1 MQVMFGASA
10 LSPFNNSKLLKVL
23 QSKIS
28 SIDVIDARYVH
39 LLDTT
44 QALTEDQIEIVGS
57 LLSYGAAYSGS
68 VPVGVNADI
77 KAETVLERIV
87 TPRPGTISPWS
98 SKATD
103 IIHNCGLTSVKRVE
117 RAIQF
122 KIAVTAKLSSDEL
135 LQLDNLLHDRMTQAV
150 MVDIASAT
158 VLFRTAQPKPVLS
171 VDLIGRG
178 REALVEANSTL
189 GLALADDEIDYL
201 LNSFTALKR
210 NPNDVE
216 LMMFAQANSEHC
228 RHKIFNASW
237 EIDGEEKSHS
247 LFSMIRNTHA
257 CSPKNVLSAYSDNS
271 AVMSGSQAERFF
283 PNPDSKQYEF
293 IDEPIHILMKV
304 ETHNHPTAI
313 APFPGAS
320 TGSGGEIRD
329 EGATGKGGKPKA
341 GLTGFSVSNLKIPG
355 FGQPWEVD
363 FGKPAHIASA
373 LDIMIEAPLGG
384 AAFNNEFGRPNL
396 CGYFRTFEEVKT
408 NEAGIDEVRGYHKPI
423 MIAGGI
429 GNIRE
434 MHVDKGQIDL
444 GAKLIVLGGP
454 AMLIGLGGGAA
465 SSMAA
470 GTGNEDLDFASVQ
483 RENAEMERRCQEVI
497 DQCWQLGLD
506 NPIGFI
512 HDVGAG
518 GLSNALPELVKDG
531 GTGGNFRLRDIPNAE
546 LEMSPLEIWCNESQE
561 RYVLA
566 VNPSDLARFE
576 SICTRERCPFAVV
589 GESVNDKHIRLSDSH
604 FNDEPI
610 DLPMDV
616 LFGKAPK
623 MHRKAITPQPVS
635 SEFDITGIEL
645 DEAIDR
651 VLALPSVAS
660 KSFLITIGDRTIT
673 GLVHRDQMVGPWQV
687 PVADA
692 AITTS
697 SFTSYSGEAMAMGE
711 RSPLALF
718 NAPASGRMAI
728 GEAITNIAC
737 AQITGLNDIKL
748 SANWMVAAGHGSEDQ
763 KLFATVEA
771 VGMEL
776 CPALGICIPVGKD
789 SMSMRTVWSDSD
801 NSEEKSNTAPLS
813 LVVTAFAPVVDIRTS
828 LTPELVKDK
837 GPSHLYL
844 IDLGRGQQRLAGSAL
859 AQVYRNLNGQ
869 APDLDNADDLIHFF
883 DLVQQARQANL
894 LLSYHDRSDGGVFT
908 SMVEM
913 AFAGRCGLEINL
925 GEAADSLSLLFNE
938 ELGAVVQVL
947 DDQSVEF
954 EALAEHLGLQDC
966 VTQIAAVNDK
976 DQIIVQQGSK
986 VLVSKSRTELQR
998 QWAATSYQMQRIRDN
1013 SDCAQQEFDSLLD
1026 EADPGLNVKLSFAVD
1041 DDISAPYINSGVLP
1055 KAAILREQ
1063 GVNGHVEMAAAFD
1076 RAGFAAV
1083 DVHMTDLIEGRVNL
1097 EEFNTVVACGG
1108 FSYGDVLGA
1117 GGGWAKTILFNDAVR
1132 RQFKKYF
1139 ENENTLTLGVC
1150 NGCQMVSL
1158 LHELIPGANDWPT
1171 FQRNRSEQFEAR
1183 LSLTTVTDT
1192 KSAFLADMAG
1202 SQIAIAVA
1210 HGEGRAEFAS
1220 RESELRFLQSPNL
1233 ALQYVNNHGKITDD
1247 YPANPNG
1254 SLAAIAGLCSDD
1266 GRVTIMMPHPERV
1279 FRASQNSWKPEAW
1292 TEDAPTMRMFRNARK
1307 WLG

>member
-10 LSPFNNSKLLKVL
+10 LSSFNNSKLLKIL

-28 SIDVIDARYVH
+28 SIDVIDASYVH

-44 QALTEDQIEIVGS
+44 QALNEEQVDIVSS
-57 LLSYGAAYSGS
+57 LLSYGTAHSSSIADDVAA
-68 VPVGVNADI
+68 DM
-77 KAETVLERIV
+77 TLERIV

-103 IIHNCGLTSVKRVE
+103 IILNCGLTSIRRVE

-122 KIAVTAKLSSDEL
+122 KIAVTKKLSGAQLLEL
-135 LQLDNLLHDRMTQAV
+135 DSLLHDRMTQTV
-150 MVDIASAT
+150 MGDIAASV

-178 REALVEANSTL
+178 REALVEANSNL

-201 LNSFTALKR
+201 VSSFTALKR

-237 EIDGEEKSHS
+237 EIDGKEKANS

-257 CSPKNVLSAYSDNS
+257 CSPQNVLSAYSDNA

-283 PNPDSKQYEF
+283 PNSESKQYEF

-355 FGQPWEVD
+355 FPQPWEVD

-373 LDIMIEAPLGG
+373 LNIMIEAPLGG

-396 CGYFRTFEEVKT
+396 CGYFRTFEEIKT
-408 NEAGIDEVRGYHKPI
+408 NETGIDEVRGYHKPI

-434 MHVDKGQIDL
+434 MHVEKGEIDL

-497 DQCWQLGLD
+497 DQCWQLGVN

-531 GTGGNFRLRDIPNAE
+531 GTGGNFRLRDIPSAE
-546 LEMSPLEIWCNESQE
+546 SEMSPLEIWCNESQE

-589 GESVNDKHIRLSDSH
+589 GEAVDEKHIRLGDSH
-604 FNDEPI
+604 YDNEPI

-623 MHRKAITPQPVS
+623 MHRKAFTPEPVF
-635 SEFDITGIEL
+635 SEFDMTGIEL
-645 DEAIDR
+645 GEAINR
-651 VLALPSVAS
+651 VMALPSVAS

-697 SFTSYSGEAMAMGE
+697 SFTSYCGEAMAMGE

-737 AQITGLNDIKL
+737 AEIARLNDIKL

-801 NSEEKSNTAPLS
+801 SNEEKSNTAPLS
-813 LVVTAFAPVVDIRTS
+813 LVVTAFAPVIDIRSS
-828 LTPELVKDK
+828 LTPELVTDK
-837 GPSHLYL
+837 GPSQLYL
-844 IDLGRGQQRLAGSAL
+844 IDLGRSQQRLAGSAL

-869 APDLDNADDLIHFF
+869 SPDLDNAEDLIHFF
-883 DLVQQARQANL
+883 DLVQLARQAKL

-908 SMVEM
+908 TLVEM
-913 AFAGRCGLEINL
+913 AFASRCGLDINL
-925 GEAADSLSLLFNE
+925 GESENPIAMLFNE

-947 DDQSVEF
+947 DEHSAQF
-954 EALAEHLGLQDC
+954 EALAEGLGLLDC
-966 VTQIAAVNDK
+966 VIQIATVNVNDE
-976 DQIIVQQGSK
+976 ITVRHSSK
-986 VLVSKSRTELQR
+986 ALITKSRTQLQR
-998 QWAATSYQMQRIRDN
+998 QWAATSFQMQRIRDN
-1013 SDCAQQEFDSLLD
+1013 SECAQQEFDSLLD
-1026 EADPGLNVKLSFAVD
+1026 SADPGLNIKLSFDVND
-1041 DDISAPYINSGVLP
+1041 NISAPYINTAVLP

-1063 GVNGHVEMAAAFD
+1063 GVNGHVEMAAAFH

-1097 EEFNTVVACGG
+1097 EEFNMVAACGG

-1117 GGGWAKTILFNDAVR
+1117 GGGWAKTILFNDEVR
-1132 RQFKKYF
+1132 RQFKKHF
-1139 ENENTLTLGVC
+1139 ENPNTLTLGVC
-1150 NGCQMVSL
+1150 NGCQMVSM

-1171 FQRNRSEQFEAR
+1171 FHRNRSEQFEAR

-1192 KSAFLADMAG
+1192 KSAFFADMAG

-1210 HGEGRAEFAS
+1210 HGEGRAQFSSA
-1220 RESELRFLQSPNL
+1220 ESESRFLQSTNV
-1233 ALQYVNNHGKITDD
+1233 ALQYVNNHGKVTAD

-1254 SLAAIAGLCSDD
+1254 SIASIAGLCSDD

-1279 FRASQNSWKPEAW
+1279 FRASQNSWKPEVW
-1292 TEDAPTMRMFRNARK
+1292 TEDAPTLRLFRNARK

>member
-28 SIDVIDARYVH
+28 SIDVIDACYVH

-44 QALTEDQIEIVGS
+44 QALTEEQIDIVSS
-57 LLSYGAAYSGS
+57 LLSYGTAHNRSIADDLAA
-68 VPVGVNADI
+68 DM
-77 KAETVLERIV
+77 TLERIV

-103 IIHNCGLTSVKRVE
+103 IILNCGLTSIRRVE

-122 KIAVTAKLSSDEL
+122 KIAVTKELSASQLLEL
-135 LQLDNLLHDRMTQAV
+135 DRLLHDRMTQSV
-150 MVDIASAT
+150 MGSTEAT
-158 VLFRTAQPKPVLS
+158 AVLFKTAQPKPVLS

-178 REALVEANSTL
+178 REALVEANLNL
-189 GLALADDEIDYL
+189 GLALAEDEIDYL
-201 LNSFTALKR
+201 VSSFTALKR
-210 NPNDVE
+210 NPNDIE

-237 EIDGEEKSHS
+237 EIDGNEKTNS

-257 CSPKNVLSAYSDNS
+257 CSPQNVLSAYSDNA

-283 PNPDSKQYEF
+283 PNPESKQYEF
-293 IDEPIHILMKV
+293 VDEPIHILMKV

-341 GLTGFSVSNLKIPG
+341 GLTGFSVSNLKIPD
-355 FGQPWEVD
+355 FPQPWEVE

-396 CGYFRTFEEVKT
+396 CGYFRTFEEIKT

-434 MHVDKGQIDL
+434 MHVEKGQIDL

-497 DQCWQLGLD
+497 DQCWQLGVN

-546 LEMSPLEIWCNESQE
+546 PEMSPLEIWCNESQE

-589 GESVNDKHIRLSDSH
+589 GEAVDEKHILLGDSH
-604 FNDEPI
+604 YDNEPI

-623 MHRKAITPQPVS
+623 MHRKAYTAEPVFN
-635 SEFDITGIEL
+635 EFDITGIDL
-645 DEAIDR
+645 GEAIDR
-651 VLALPSVAS
+651 VMALPSVAS

-697 SFTSYSGEAMAMGE
+697 SFASYCGEAMAMGE

-737 AQITGLNDIKL
+737 AEIAGLNDIKL

-771 VGMEL
+771 VGMEF

-801 NSEEKSNTAPLS
+801 SGEEKSNTAPLS
-813 LVVTAFAPVVDIRTS
+813 LVVTAFAPVIDIRSS
-828 LTPELVKDK
+828 LTPELVTDR

-844 IDLGRGQQRLAGSAL
+844 IDLGRSQQRLAGSAL

-869 APDLDNADDLIHFF
+869 TPDLDNAEDLIHFF
-883 DLVQQARQANL
+883 DLVQQARQAKV

-908 SMVEM
+908 TLVEM
-913 AFAGRCGLEINL
+913 AFAGRCGLDINL
-925 GEAADSLSLLFNE
+925 GEGESPVAMLFNE

-947 DDQSVEF
+947 DEQSAQF
-954 EALAEHLGLQDC
+954 EALAKGLGLLDC
-966 VTQIAAVNDK
+966 VIQIAKVNANDE
-976 DQIIVQQGSK
+976 ITVHHSSK
-986 VLVSKSRTELQR
+986 VLITKSRTQLQR
-998 QWAATSYQMQRIRDN
+998 QWAATSFQMQRIRDN

-1026 EADPGLNVKLSFAVD
+1026 GADPGLNIKLSFDVND
-1041 DDISAPYINSGVLP
+1041 NISAPYINTAVLP

-1097 EEFNTVVACGG
+1097 EEFNMVAACGG

-1117 GGGWAKTILFNDAVR
+1117 GGGWAKTILFNDEVR
-1132 RQFKKYF
+1132 RQFKKHF
-1139 ENENTLTLGVC
+1139 ENPNTLTLGVC
-1150 NGCQMVSL
+1150 NGCQMVSM

-1183 LSLTTVTDT
+1183 LSLTTVADT
-1192 KSAFLADMAG
+1192 KSAFFADMAG

-1210 HGEGRAEFAS
+1210 HGEGRAEFSSAAS
-1220 RESELRFLQSPNL
+1220 EARFLQSPNV
-1233 ALQYVNNHGKITDD
+1233 ALQYVNNHGKVTAD

-1254 SLAAIAGLCSDD
+1254 SIASIAGLCSDD

-1279 FRASQNSWKPEAW
+1279 FRASQNSWKPKAW
-1292 TEDAPTMRMFRNARK
+1292 TEDAPTLRLFRNARK

>member
-10 LSPFNNSKLLKVL
+10 LSSFNNSKLLKIL

-28 SIDVIDARYVH
+28 SIDVIDASYVH

-44 QALTEDQIEIVGS
+44 QALNEEQVDIVSS
-57 LLSYGAAYSGS
+57 LLSYGTAHSSSIADDVAA
-68 VPVGVNADI
+68 DM
-77 KAETVLERIV
+77 TLERIV

-103 IIHNCGLTSVKRVE
+103 IILNCGLTSIRRVE

-122 KIAVTAKLSSDEL
+122 KIAVTKKLSGAQLLEL
-135 LQLDNLLHDRMTQAV
+135 DSLLHDRMTQTV
-150 MVDIASAT
+150 MGDIAASV

-178 REALVEANSTL
+178 REALVEANSNL

-201 LNSFTALKR
+201 VSSFTALKR

-237 EIDGEEKSHS
+237 EIDGKEKANS

-257 CSPKNVLSAYSDNS
+257 CSPQNVLSAYSDNA

-283 PNPDSKQYEF
+283 PNSESKQYEF

-355 FGQPWEVD
+355 FPQPWEVD

-373 LDIMIEAPLGG
+373 LNIMIEAPLGG

-396 CGYFRTFEEVKT
+396 CGYFRTFEEIKT
-408 NEAGIDEVRGYHKPI
+408 NETGIDEVRGYHKPI

-434 MHVDKGQIDL
+434 MHVEKGEIDL

-497 DQCWQLGLD
+497 DQCWQLGVN

-531 GTGGNFRLRDIPNAE
+531 GTGGNFRLRDIPSAE
-546 LEMSPLEIWCNESQE
+546 SEMSPLEIWCNESQE

-589 GESVNDKHIRLSDSH
+589 GEAVDEKHIRLGDSH
-604 FNDEPI
+604 YDNEPI

-623 MHRKAITPQPVS
+623 MHRKAFTPEPVI
-635 SEFDITGIEL
+635 SEFDISGIEL
-645 DEAIDR
+645 GEAINR
-651 VLALPSVAS
+651 VMALPSVAS

-673 GLVHRDQMVGPWQV
+673 GLVSRDQMVGPWQV

-697 SFTSYSGEAMAMGE
+697 SFTSYCGEAMAMGE

-737 AQITGLNDIKL
+737 AEIARLNDIKL

-801 NSEEKSNTAPLS
+801 SNEEKSNTAPLS
-813 LVVTAFAPVVDIRTS
+813 LVVTAFAPVIDIRSS
-828 LTPELVKDK
+828 LTPELATDK

-844 IDLGRGQQRLAGSAL
+844 IDLGRSQQRLAGSAL

-869 APDLDNADDLIHFF
+869 SPDLDNAEDLIHFF
-883 DLVQQARQANL
+883 DLVQLARQAKL

-908 SMVEM
+908 TLVEM
-913 AFAGRCGLEINL
+913 AFASRCGLDINL
-925 GEAADSLSLLFNE
+925 GESENPIAMLFNE

-947 DDQSVEF
+947 DEHSAQF
-954 EALAEHLGLQDC
+954 EALAEGLGLLDC
-966 VTQIAAVNDK
+966 VIQIATVNVNDE
-976 DQIIVQQGSK
+976 ITVRHSSK
-986 VLVSKSRTELQR
+986 ALITKSRTQLQR
-998 QWAATSYQMQRIRDN
+998 QWAATSFQMQRIRDN
-1013 SDCAQQEFDSLLD
+1013 SECAQQEFDSLLD
-1026 EADPGLNVKLSFAVD
+1026 SADPGLNIKLSFDVND
-1041 DDISAPYINSGVLP
+1041 NISAPYINTAVLP

-1063 GVNGHVEMAAAFD
+1063 GVNGHVEMAAAFH

-1097 EEFNTVVACGG
+1097 EEFNMVAACGG

-1117 GGGWAKTILFNDAVR
+1117 GGGWAKTILFNDEVR
-1132 RQFKKYF
+1132 RQFKKHF
-1139 ENENTLTLGVC
+1139 ENPNTLTLGVC
-1150 NGCQMVSL
+1150 NGCQMVSM

-1171 FQRNRSEQFEAR
+1171 FHRNRSEQFEAR

-1192 KSAFLADMAG
+1192 KSAFFADMAG

-1210 HGEGRAEFAS
+1210 HGEGRAKFSSA
-1220 RESELRFLQSPNL
+1220 ESESRFLQSTNVS
-1233 ALQYVNNHGKITDD
+1233 LQYVNNHGKVTAD

-1254 SLAAIAGLCSDD
+1254 SIASIAGLCSDD

-1279 FRASQNSWKPEAW
+1279 FRASQNSWKPEVW
-1292 TEDAPTMRMFRNARK
+1292 TEDAPTLRLFRNARK

>member
-10 LSPFNNSKLLKVL
+10 LSSFNNSKLLKIL

-28 SIDVIDARYVH
+28 SIDVIDASYVH

-44 QALTEDQIEIVGS
+44 QALNEEQVDIVSS
-57 LLSYGAAYSGS
+57 LLSYGTAHSSSIADDVAA
-68 VPVGVNADI
+68 DM
-77 KAETVLERIV
+77 TLERIV

-103 IIHNCGLTSVKRVE
+103 IILNCGLTSIRRVE

-122 KIAVTAKLSSDEL
+122 KIAVTKKLSGAQLLEL
-135 LQLDNLLHDRMTQAV
+135 DSLLHDRMTQTV
-150 MVDIASAT
+150 MGDIAASV

-178 REALVEANSTL
+178 REALVEANSNL

-201 LNSFTALKR
+201 VSSFTALKR

-237 EIDGEEKSHS
+237 EIDGKEKANS

-257 CSPKNVLSAYSDNS
+257 CSPQNVLSAYSDNA

-283 PNPDSKQYEF
+283 PNSESKQYEF

-355 FGQPWEVD
+355 FPQPWEVD

-373 LDIMIEAPLGG
+373 LNIMIEAPLGG

-396 CGYFRTFEEVKT
+396 CGYFRTFEEIKT
-408 NEAGIDEVRGYHKPI
+408 NETGIDEVRGYHKPI

-434 MHVDKGQIDL
+434 MHVEKGEIDL

-497 DQCWQLGLD
+497 DQCWQLGVN

-531 GTGGNFRLRDIPNAE
+531 GTGGNFRLRDIPSAE
-546 LEMSPLEIWCNESQE
+546 SEMSPLEIWCNESQE

-589 GESVNDKHIRLSDSH
+589 GEAVDEKHIRLGDSH
-604 FNDEPI
+604 YDNEPI
-610 DLPMDV
+610 DLPMGV

-623 MHRKAITPQPVS
+623 MHRKAFTPEPVI
-635 SEFDITGIEL
+635 SEFDISGIEL
-645 DEAIDR
+645 GEAINR
-651 VLALPSVAS
+651 VMALPSVAS

-673 GLVHRDQMVGPWQV
+673 GLVSRDQMVGPWQV

-697 SFTSYSGEAMAMGE
+697 SFTSYCGEAMAMGE

-737 AQITGLNDIKL
+737 AEIARLNDIKL

-801 NSEEKSNTAPLS
+801 SNEEKSNTAPLS
-813 LVVTAFAPVVDIRTS
+813 LVVTAFAPVIDIRSS
-828 LTPELVKDK
+828 LTPELATDK

-844 IDLGRGQQRLAGSAL
+844 IDLGRSQQRLAGSAL

-869 APDLDNADDLIHFF
+869 SPDLDNAEDLIRFF
-883 DLVQQARQANL
+883 DLVQLARQAKL

-908 SMVEM
+908 TLVEM
-913 AFAGRCGLEINL
+913 AFASRCGLDINL
-925 GEAADSLSLLFNE
+925 GESENPIAMLFNE

-947 DDQSVEF
+947 DEHSAQF
-954 EALAEHLGLQDC
+954 EALAEGLGLLDC
-966 VTQIAAVNDK
+966 VIQIATVNVNDE
-976 DQIIVQQGSK
+976 ITVRHSSK
-986 VLVSKSRTELQR
+986 ALITKSRTQLQR
-998 QWAATSYQMQRIRDN
+998 QWAATSFQMQRIRDN
-1013 SDCAQQEFDSLLD
+1013 SECAQQEFDSLLD
-1026 EADPGLNVKLSFAVD
+1026 SADPGLNIKLSFDVND
-1041 DDISAPYINSGVLP
+1041 NISAPYINTAVLP

-1063 GVNGHVEMAAAFD
+1063 GVNGHVEMAAAFH

-1097 EEFNTVVACGG
+1097 EEFNMVAACGG

-1117 GGGWAKTILFNDAVR
+1117 GGGWAKTILFNDEVR
-1132 RQFKKYF
+1132 RQFKKHF
-1139 ENENTLTLGVC
+1139 ENPNTLTLGVC
-1150 NGCQMVSL
+1150 NGCQMVSM

-1171 FQRNRSEQFEAR
+1171 FHRNRSEQFEAR

-1192 KSAFLADMAG
+1192 KSAFFADMAG

-1210 HGEGRAEFAS
+1210 HGEGRAQFSSA
-1220 RESELRFLQSPNL
+1220 ESESRFLQSTNV
-1233 ALQYVNNHGKITDD
+1233 ALQYVNNHGKVTAD

-1254 SLAAIAGLCSDD
+1254 SIASIAGLCSDD

-1279 FRASQNSWKPEAW
+1279 FRASQNSWKPEVW
-1292 TEDAPTMRMFRNARK
+1292 TEDAPTLRLFRNARK

>member
-10 LSPFNNSKLLKVL
+10 LSSFNNSKLLKIL

-28 SIDVIDARYVH
+28 SIDVIDASYVH

-44 QALTEDQIEIVGS
+44 QALNEEQVDIVSS
-57 LLSYGAAYSGS
+57 LLSYGTAHSSSIADDVAA
-68 VPVGVNADI
+68 DM
-77 KAETVLERIV
+77 TLERIV

-103 IIHNCGLTSVKRVE
+103 IILNCGLTSIRRVE

-122 KIAVTAKLSSDEL
+122 KIAVTKKLSGAQLLEL
-135 LQLDNLLHDRMTQAV
+135 DSLLHDRMTQTV
-150 MVDIASAT
+150 MGDIAASV

-178 REALVEANSTL
+178 REALVEANSNL

-201 LNSFTALKR
+201 VSSFTALKR

-237 EIDGEEKSHS
+237 EIDGKEKANS

-257 CSPKNVLSAYSDNS
+257 CSPQNVLSAYSDNA

-283 PNPDSKQYEF
+283 PNSESKQYEF

-355 FGQPWEVD
+355 FPQPWEVD

-373 LDIMIEAPLGG
+373 LNIMIEAPLGG

-396 CGYFRTFEEVKT
+396 CGYFRTFEEIKT
-408 NEAGIDEVRGYHKPI
+408 NETGIDEVRGYHKPI

-434 MHVDKGQIDL
+434 MHVEKGEIDL

-497 DQCWQLGLD
+497 DQCWQLGVN

-531 GTGGNFRLRDIPNAE
+531 GTGGNFRLRDIPSAE
-546 LEMSPLEIWCNESQE
+546 SEMSPLEIWCNESQE

-589 GESVNDKHIRLSDSH
+589 GEAVDEKHIRLGDSH
-604 FNDEPI
+604 YDNEPI

-623 MHRKAITPQPVS
+623 MHRKAFTPEPVI
-635 SEFDITGIEL
+635 SEFDISGIEL
-645 DEAIDR
+645 GEAINR
-651 VLALPSVAS
+651 VMALPSVAS

-673 GLVHRDQMVGPWQV
+673 GLVSRDQMVGPWQV

-697 SFTSYSGEAMAMGE
+697 SFTSYCGEAMAMGE

-737 AQITGLNDIKL
+737 AEIARLNDIKL

-801 NSEEKSNTAPLS
+801 SNEEKSNTAPLS
-813 LVVTAFAPVVDIRTS
+813 LVVTAFAPVIDIRSS
-828 LTPELVKDK
+828 LTPELATDK

-844 IDLGRGQQRLAGSAL
+844 IDLGRSQQRLAGSAL

-869 APDLDNADDLIHFF
+869 SPDLDNAEDLIRFF
-883 DLVQQARQANL
+883 DLVQLARQAKL

-908 SMVEM
+908 TLVEM
-913 AFAGRCGLEINL
+913 AFASRCGLDINL
-925 GEAADSLSLLFNE
+925 GESENPIAMLFNE

-947 DDQSVEF
+947 DEHSAQF
-954 EALAEHLGLQDC
+954 EALAEGLGLLDC
-966 VTQIAAVNDK
+966 VIQIATVNVNDE
-976 DQIIVQQGSK
+976 ITVRHSSK
-986 VLVSKSRTELQR
+986 ALITKSRTQLQR
-998 QWAATSYQMQRIRDN
+998 QWAATSFQMQRIRDN
-1013 SDCAQQEFDSLLD
+1013 SECAQQEFDSLLD
-1026 EADPGLNVKLSFAVD
+1026 SADPGLNIKLSFDVND
-1041 DDISAPYINSGVLP
+1041 NISAPYINTAVLP

-1063 GVNGHVEMAAAFD
+1063 GVNGHVEMAAAFH

-1097 EEFNTVVACGG
+1097 EEFNMVAACGG

-1117 GGGWAKTILFNDAVR
+1117 GGGWAKTILFNDEVR
-1132 RQFKKYF
+1132 RQFKKHF
-1139 ENENTLTLGVC
+1139 ENPNTLTLGVC
-1150 NGCQMVSL
+1150 NGCQMVSM

-1171 FQRNRSEQFEAR
+1171 FHRNRSEQFEAR

-1192 KSAFLADMAG
+1192 KSAFFADMAG

-1210 HGEGRAEFAS
+1210 HGEGRAQFSSA
-1220 RESELRFLQSPNL
+1220 ESESRFLQSTNV
-1233 ALQYVNNHGKITDD
+1233 ALQYVNNHGKVTAD

-1254 SLAAIAGLCSDD
+1254 SIASIAGLCSDD

-1279 FRASQNSWKPEAW
+1279 FRASQNSWKPEVW
-1292 TEDAPTMRMFRNARK
+1292 TEDAPTLRLFRNARK

>member
-10 LSPFNNSKLLKVL
+10 LSSFNNSKLLKIL

-28 SIDVIDARYVH
+28 SIDVIDASYVH

-44 QALTEDQIEIVGS
+44 QALNEEQVDIVSS
-57 LLSYGAAYSGS
+57 LLSYGTAHSSSIADDVAA
-68 VPVGVNADI
+68 DM
-77 KAETVLERIV
+77 TLERIV

-103 IIHNCGLTSVKRVE
+103 IILNCGLTSIRRVE

-122 KIAVTAKLSSDEL
+122 KIAVTKKLSGAQLLEL
-135 LQLDNLLHDRMTQAV
+135 DSLLHDRMTQTV
-150 MVDIASAT
+150 MGDIAASV

-178 REALVEANSTL
+178 REALVEANSNL

-201 LNSFTALKR
+201 VSSFTALKR

-237 EIDGEEKSHS
+237 EIDGKEKANS

-257 CSPKNVLSAYSDNS
+257 CSPQNVLSAYSDNA

-283 PNPDSKQYEF
+283 PNSESKQYEF

-355 FGQPWEVD
+355 FPQPWEVD

-373 LDIMIEAPLGG
+373 LNIMIEAPLGG

-396 CGYFRTFEEVKT
+396 CGYFRTFEEIKT
-408 NEAGIDEVRGYHKPI
+408 NETGIDEVRGYHKPI

-434 MHVDKGQIDL
+434 MHVEKGEIDL

-497 DQCWQLGLD
+497 DQCWQLGVN

-531 GTGGNFRLRDIPNAE
+531 GTGGNFRLRDIPSAE
-546 LEMSPLEIWCNESQE
+546 SEMSPLEIWCNESQE

-589 GESVNDKHIRLSDSH
+589 GEAVDEKHIRLGDSH
-604 FNDEPI
+604 YDNEPI

-623 MHRKAITPQPVS
+623 MHRKAFTPEPVI
-635 SEFDITGIEL
+635 SEFDISGIEL
-645 DEAIDR
+645 GEAINR
-651 VLALPSVAS
+651 VMALPSVAS

-673 GLVHRDQMVGPWQV
+673 GLVSRDQMVGPWQV

-697 SFTSYSGEAMAMGE
+697 SFTSYCGEAMAMGE

-737 AQITGLNDIKL
+737 AEIARLNDIKL

-801 NSEEKSNTAPLS
+801 SNEEKSNTAPLS
-813 LVVTAFAPVVDIRTS
+813 LVVTAFAPVIDIRSS
-828 LTPELVKDK
+828 LTPELATDK

-844 IDLGRGQQRLAGSAL
+844 IDLGRSQQRLAGSAL

-869 APDLDNADDLIHFF
+869 SPDLDNAEDLIHFF
-883 DLVQQARQANL
+883 DLVQLARQAKL

-908 SMVEM
+908 TLVEM
-913 AFAGRCGLEINL
+913 AFASRCGLDINL
-925 GEAADSLSLLFNE
+925 GESENPIAMLFNE

-947 DDQSVEF
+947 DEHSAQF
-954 EALAEHLGLQDC
+954 EALAEGLGLLDC
-966 VTQIAAVNDK
+966 VIQIATVNVNDE
-976 DQIIVQQGSK
+976 ITVRHSSK
-986 VLVSKSRTELQR
+986 ALITKSRTQLQR
-998 QWAATSYQMQRIRDN
+998 QWAATSFQMQRIRDN
-1013 SDCAQQEFDSLLD
+1013 SECAQQEFDSLLD
-1026 EADPGLNVKLSFAVD
+1026 SADPGLNIKLSFDVND
-1041 DDISAPYINSGVLP
+1041 NISAPYINTAVLP

-1063 GVNGHVEMAAAFD
+1063 GVNGHVEMAAAFH

-1097 EEFNTVVACGG
+1097 EEFNMVAACGG

-1117 GGGWAKTILFNDAVR
+1117 GGGWAKTILFNDEVR
-1132 RQFKKYF
+1132 RQFKKHF
-1139 ENENTLTLGVC
+1139 ENPNTLTLGVC
-1150 NGCQMVSL
+1150 NGCQMVSM

-1171 FQRNRSEQFEAR
+1171 FHRNRSEQFEAR

-1192 KSAFLADMAG
+1192 KSAFFADMAG

-1210 HGEGRAEFAS
+1210 HGEGRAQFSSA
-1220 RESELRFLQSPNL
+1220 ESESRFLQSTNV
-1233 ALQYVNNHGKITDD
+1233 ALQYVNNHGKVTAD

-1254 SLAAIAGLCSDD
+1254 SIASIAGLCSDD

-1279 FRASQNSWKPEAW
+1279 FRASQNSWKPEVW
-1292 TEDAPTMRMFRNARK
+1292 TEDAPTLRLFRNARK

>member
-10 LSPFNNSKLLKVL
+10 LSSFNNSKLLKIL

-28 SIDVIDARYVH
+28 SIDVIDASYVH

-44 QALTEDQIEIVGS
+44 QALNEEQVDIVSS
-57 LLSYGAAYSGS
+57 LLSYGTAHSSSIADDVAA
-68 VPVGVNADI
+68 DM
-77 KAETVLERIV
+77 TLERIV

-103 IIHNCGLTSVKRVE
+103 IILNCGLTSIRRVE

-122 KIAVTAKLSSDEL
+122 KIAVTKKLSGAQLLEL
-135 LQLDNLLHDRMTQAV
+135 DSLLHDRMTQTV
-150 MVDIASAT
+150 MGDIAASV

-178 REALVEANSTL
+178 REALVEANSNL

-201 LNSFTALKR
+201 VSSFTALKR

-237 EIDGEEKSHS
+237 EIDGKEKANS

-257 CSPKNVLSAYSDNS
+257 CSPQNVLSAYSDNA

-283 PNPDSKQYEF
+283 PNSESKQYEF

-355 FGQPWEVD
+355 FPQPWEVD

-373 LDIMIEAPLGG
+373 LNIMIEAPLGG

-396 CGYFRTFEEVKT
+396 CGYFRTFEEIKT
-408 NEAGIDEVRGYHKPI
+408 NETGIDEVRGYHKPI

-434 MHVDKGQIDL
+434 MHVEKGEIDL

-497 DQCWQLGLD
+497 DQCWQLGVN

-531 GTGGNFRLRDIPNAE
+531 GTGGNFRLRDIPSAE
-546 LEMSPLEIWCNESQE
+546 SEMSPLEIWCNESQE

-589 GESVNDKHIRLSDSH
+589 GEAVDEKHIRLGDSH
-604 FNDEPI
+604 YDNEPI

-623 MHRKAITPQPVS
+623 MHRKAFTPEPVI
-635 SEFDITGIEL
+635 SEFDISGIEL
-645 DEAIDR
+645 GEAINR
-651 VLALPSVAS
+651 VMALPSVAS

-697 SFTSYSGEAMAMGE
+697 SFTSYCGEAMAMGE

-737 AQITGLNDIKL
+737 AEIARLNDIKL

-801 NSEEKSNTAPLS
+801 SNEEKSNTAPLS
-813 LVVTAFAPVVDIRTS
+813 LVVTAFAPVIDIRSS
-828 LTPELVKDK
+828 LTPELATDK

-844 IDLGRGQQRLAGSAL
+844 IDLGRSQQRLAGSAL

-869 APDLDNADDLIHFF
+869 SPDLDNAEDLIRFF
-883 DLVQQARQANL
+883 DLVQLARQAKL

-908 SMVEM
+908 TLVEM
-913 AFAGRCGLEINL
+913 AFASRCGLDINL
-925 GEAADSLSLLFNE
+925 GESENPIAMLFNE

-947 DDQSVEF
+947 DEHSAQF
-954 EALAEHLGLQDC
+954 EALAEGLGLLDC
-966 VTQIAAVNDK
+966 VIQIATVNVNDE
-976 DQIIVQQGSK
+976 ITVRHSSK
-986 VLVSKSRTELQR
+986 ALITKSRTQLQR
-998 QWAATSYQMQRIRDN
+998 QWAATSFQMQRIRDN
-1013 SDCAQQEFDSLLD
+1013 SECAQQEFDSLLD
-1026 EADPGLNVKLSFAVD
+1026 SADPGLNIKLSFDVND
-1041 DDISAPYINSGVLP
+1041 NISAPYINTAVLP

-1063 GVNGHVEMAAAFD
+1063 GVNGHVEMAAAFH

-1097 EEFNTVVACGG
+1097 EEFNMVAACGG

-1117 GGGWAKTILFNDAVR
+1117 GGGWAKTILFNDEVR
-1132 RQFKKYF
+1132 RQFKKHF
-1139 ENENTLTLGVC
+1139 ENPNTLTLGVC
-1150 NGCQMVSL
+1150 NGCQMVSM

-1171 FQRNRSEQFEAR
+1171 FHRNRSEQFEAR

-1192 KSAFLADMAG
+1192 KSAFFADMAG

-1210 HGEGRAEFAS
+1210 HGEGRAQFSSA
-1220 RESELRFLQSPNL
+1220 ESESRFLQSTNV
-1233 ALQYVNNHGKITDD
+1233 ALQYVNNHGKVTAD

-1254 SLAAIAGLCSDD
+1254 SIASIAGLCSDD

-1279 FRASQNSWKPEAW
+1279 FRASQNSWKPEVW
-1292 TEDAPTMRMFRNARK
+1292 TEDAPTLRLFRNARK